1 VEDFGAGGGWVVS
14 CCGLVWM
21 LDWID
26 RCCFYLP
33 EAVAYDGDVEGRLR
47 GHCGVFRITCSRF
60 TVCAGIS
67 LRLERLPLVF
77 LYVLVWLRCLVIS
90 LRAVQGGSTRRID
103 F

>member
-21 LDWID
+21 LGWID

-47 GHCGVFRITCSRF
+47 RHCSG
-60 TVCAGIS
+60 
-67 LRLERLPLVF
+67 LRMN
-77 LYVLVWLRCLVIS
+77 
-90 LRAVQGGSTRRID
+90 
-103 F
+103 